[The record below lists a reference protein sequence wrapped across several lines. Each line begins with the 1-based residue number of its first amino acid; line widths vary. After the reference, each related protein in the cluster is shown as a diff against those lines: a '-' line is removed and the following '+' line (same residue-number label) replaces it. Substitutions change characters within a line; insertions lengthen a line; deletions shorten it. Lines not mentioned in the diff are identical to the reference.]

1 MSKKKRTKHHHPLV
15 PKRPKPAQTANVT
28 PPRPGLQSPFNV
40 GDSVVVKPGIQDPD
54 FGVDIGGWQGRV
66 TNVDLFAGNVLLS
79 IEWDSQTLGNMP
91 DEIIEQCEEEGLS
104 WNVMNLADYEVEPA
118 RPRDSEQDAAR
129 AGEKIGGQHSWA
141 WLGEEGRRIQKVLAG
156 TNPDDIMAML
166 HAWEKHLADNLKFPF
181 EAEVA
186 EFQERG
192 PLRTG
197 DRVKVTGISLVD
209 DLYGIVVHVRIGGQ
223 TFNFPLCDLE
233 AIDKGSSNYEVALD
247 YATWFANR

>member
-1 MSKKKRTKHHHPLV
+1 MSKKKRIKHRQPVV
-15 PKRPKPAQTANVT
+15 PKRPKPAKTNLA
-28 PPRPGLQSPFNV
+28 PPRPGLQSQFKV
-40 GDSVVVKPGIQDPD
+40 GDSVVVEPGIQDPD

-79 IEWDSQTLGNMP
+79 IEWDSQTLNNMP
-91 DEIIEQCEEEGLS
+91 DEIIERCEEEGLS
-104 WNVMNLADYEVEPA
+104 WTVMNLADYEVELA
-118 RPRDSEQDAAR
+118 QPRDSTQDAAR
-129 AGEKIGGQHSWA
+129 ASEKIGGQHSWD
-141 WLGEEGRRIQKVLAG
+141 WLGEEGRRIQKVLVG

-166 HAWEKHLADNLKFPF
+166 HAWEKHLANNLKFPF
-181 EAEVA
+181 EAEVV

-209 DLYGIVVHVRIGGQ
+209 DHYGLIVHVRIGGQ
-223 TFNFPLCDLE
+223 TFDFPLCDLE
-233 AIDKGSSNYEVALD
+233 AIDKHSSNYELVQD